1 MIVVM
6 GLSLIF
12 LIWSRI
18 GWPQPGFFVSPTV
31 MPSVRTK
38 TAVLP
43 PPPLSIQ
50 RLSRSFS
57 TSTTRGAAAGGCW
70 NAATP
75 SDREPTV
82 TRAARKVI
90 RFMARIILDLGG
102 SGLGAREW
110 GKLEGSA

>member
-1 MIVVM
+1 MIVVI

-18 GWPQPGFFVSPTV
+18 GWPQPGFFVST
-31 MPSVRTK
+31 T
-38 TAVLP
+38 VLP
-43 PPPLSIQ
+43 PPPLSIH

-57 TSTTRGAAAGGCW
+57 TSTTRGAAAAGGCW
-70 NAATP
+70 NAPTP

-90 RFMARIILDLGG
+90 RLMARIIPDLWGAGDWGWGG
-102 SGLGAREW
+102 
-110 GKLEGSA
+110 EGSRAFPLGPSP

>member
-1 MIVVM
+1 MIVVI
-6 GLSLIF
+6 GLSLSF

-18 GWPQPGFFVSPTV
+18 GWPQPGFFVSTTV

-43 PPPLSIQ
+43 PPPLSIH

-57 TSTTRGAAAGGCW
+57 TSTTLGAAAPAGGCW

-90 RFMARIILDLGG
+90 RFMARIIPDLP
-102 SGLGAREW
+102 GA
-110 GKLEGSA
+110 GD